1 MGEYL
6 ITFRSITF
14 AQRGERLLAGYGMRL
29 YLSRTPKNLSRQ
41 GCGYCVHLFT
51 DDIASA
57 VQSLKA
63 SDVPMRKVYR
73 KTNTGRLEE
82 LYL

>member
-6 ITFRSITF
+6 ITFRSITY
-14 AQRGERLLAGYGMRL
+14 AQRGERLLGGRGMRVF
-29 YLSRTPKNLSRQ
+29 LSRTPKHLSQQ

-51 DDIASA
+51 DNIMSA
-57 VQSLKA
+57 VQTLRA
-63 SDVPMRKVYR
+63 SEVPMRKVYR
-73 KTNTGRLEE
+73 KNSGGRLEE

>member
-6 ITFRSITF
+6 ITFRSITY
-14 AQRGERLLAGYGMRL
+14 AQRGQRLLESHGMRVF
-29 YLSRTPKNLSRQ
+29 LSRTPKSLSKL

-51 DDIASA
+51 DNIMSA
-57 VQSLKA
+57 LQAVRA
-63 SDVPMRKVYR
+63 AEVPMRKVYR
-73 KTNTGRLEE
+73 KAPDGRLEE

>member
-6 ITFRSITF
+6 ITFRSITY
-14 AQRGERLLAGYGMRL
+14 AQRGERVLGGRGMRV
-29 YLSRTPKNLSRQ
+29 YLSRTPKSLSKL

-51 DDIASA
+51 DNILSA
-57 VQSLKA
+57 VQALRA
-63 SDVPMRKVYR
+63 AEVPMRKVYR
-73 KTNTGRLEE
+73 KASDGRPEE